1 VQMAATDN
9 GERKRRTLSPFK
21 PIFANGRSS
30 CLHGNDALLRNSLVD
45 VAISRRAQ
53 LKELGFSVITF
64 LLLFFSWNELI
75 TWNWARINQICR
87 STTVYEASP
96 TIPSNTGEMDW
107 KKCESY
113 FLGADP
119 LEYELYFRRF
129 PGSLPDFIGQIS
141 DARARQTLL
150 VEIHKRPL
158 FGPLT
163 ALATSIVGTLSG
175 LPHPERMHAVLAL
188 YASICSLLLFRLLR
202 WAGSSIALAL
212 CATTVATASFSW
224 LSVFSIPESY
234 SLSVAATIIAA
245 RSGMSLSR
253 ATERHE
259 EWAIVAHSLVIGIAS
274 WLYLP
279 ACGALFFGLSPFPRR
294 PKALRVPLTLG
305 VSICA
310 LALSPQLIL
319 GGFAQVATQMDYGMQ
334 WGSISNLLDLDIW
347 LEVIAAF
354 LVFSIVAPAD
364 HALTIPG
371 TVQWYAVHSL
381 PVIASAA
388 CVIASYILLIR
399 SATLRGMQLRDLV
412 GPAFWLISLLTFH
425 VIFNPREVLLYT
437 SPPLVLIVLMAS
449 LIIKQ
454 IHLPPRTI
462 LPIGLCIAGALAA
475 VNLRALT

>member
-1 VQMAATDN
+1 MAATDSD
-9 GERKRRTLSPFK
+9 ERKTKTLSRLK
-21 PIFANGRSS
+21 PIVGSGRSCRPHDYAS
-30 CLHGNDALLRNSLVD
+30 FRNSLVG
-45 VAISRRAQ
+45 VGISRRVQ
-53 LKELGFSVITF
+53 LKALAFTAIAF
-64 LLLFFSWNELI
+64 LLLFFSWNEFI

-87 STTVYEASP
+87 STAVYEASP
-96 TIPSNTGEMDW
+96 GIPSNTGDLDW

-129 PGSLPDFIGQIS
+129 PGSLRDFIGRIT
-141 DARARQTLL
+141 DPEARQTLL
-150 VEIHKRPL
+150 VEFHKRPL

-175 LPHPERMHAVLAL
+175 LPHPERMHAVLAI

-202 WAGSSIALAL
+202 WAGSSVALAL
-212 CATTVATASFSW
+212 CATAVATASFSW

-234 SLSVAATIIAA
+234 SLSVAATILAV
-245 RSGMSLSR
+245 RSGMSLNGAAEEKR
-253 ATERHE
+253 ALVT
-259 EWAIVAHSLVIGIAS
+259 HSLVIGLAS
-274 WLYLP
+274 WIYLP
-279 ACGALFFGLSPFPRR
+279 ACGAVFLAIFPFPRR
-294 PKALRVPLTLG
+294 PEELRILLTLA

-334 WGSISNLLDLDIW
+334 WGSIWNLLDLDIW

-371 TVQWYAVHSL
+371 TVQWHAMHSL

-388 CVIASYILLIR
+388 CVIASYTLMIR
-399 SATLRGMQLRDLV
+399 GVTLRGMQLRDLV
-412 GPAFWLISLLTFH
+412 GPAILLTSLLIFH
-425 VIFNPREVLLYT
+425 VIFNPREALLYT
-437 SPPLVLIVLMAS
+437 SPPLVLIVLMTS

-454 IHLPPRTI
+454 MHFSPRQI

-475 VNLRALT
+475 VTLRALT